1 MECIKVQLLAALLI
15 ITSITLLSHNT
26 NSYNFIIILENGKSY
41 SEKRTII
48 ILIFKKFY
56 RRKTFV
62 LKLEMDSRRGT

>member
-56 RRKTFV
+56 TKKEFCF
-62 LKLEMDSRRGT
+62 KA